1 VSAEGGAAG
10 TWGVADAEA
19 GERLDRALAV
29 RLAVPRSRVQAWIA
43 AGRVTVDGA
52 PASKAGLTL
61 RAGARVAWEVP
72 PPADDRIEPEE
83 GPLALLWSDADV
95 LVLDKPSDLV
105 VHPGAG
111 RARGTLVH
119 RLLAAYPE
127 LAGVGGPGRPGIV
140 HRLDRGTTGC
150 LVVARSRAAYEALA
164 RSFATRQVDKRYLAI
179 VWGCP
184 RETSGTIE
192 APIGRH
198 PRDRQRM
205 AVRERGRPAVTRWRV
220 RAVAGPIALL
230 ELELITG
237 RTHQIRV
244 HAKHAGHPLVG
255 DPVYG
260 EERHH
265 ALRGAARRAL
275 ASFPRPA
282 LHAWKIAFPHPRDG
296 RSVACVAPLPDDLA
310 RLWSEVAG
318 AALPDL

>member
-1 VSAEGGAAG
+1 VTAEGGATG
-10 TWGVADAEA
+10 SWRVADAEA
-19 GERLDRALAV
+19 GERLDRALAA
-29 RLAVPRSRVQAWIA
+29 RLGVPRSRVQTWIA
-43 AGRVTVDGA
+43 AGRVAVDGA
-52 PASKAGLTL
+52 PASKAGLAL
-61 RAGARVAWEVP
+61 RAGVSVAWDVP
-72 PPADDRIEPEE
+72 PPFEDRIEPEE
-83 GPLALLWSDADV
+83 GPLALLWSDDDV

-150 LVVARSRAAYEALA
+150 LVVARNREAYEELA
-164 RSFATRQVDKRYLAI
+164 RSFATRRVDKRYLAI
-179 VWGCP
+179 VWGRP
-184 RETSGTIE
+184 REAAGTIE

-205 AVRERGRPAVTRWRV
+205 AVRERGRSAVTRWRL
-220 RAVAGPIALL
+220 RAAAGPIALL
-230 ELELITG
+230 ELDLVTG

-244 HAKHAGHPLVG
+244 HAKHVGHPLVG

-260 EERHH
+260 EQRHQ

-275 ASFPRPA
+275 AEFPRPA
-282 LHAWKIAFPHPRDG
+282 LHAWKIAFSHPRDG
-296 RSVACVAPLPDDLA
+296 REVACVAPLPEDMS
-310 RLWSEVAG
+310 RLWRDVAG
-318 AALPDL
+318 AALPEL